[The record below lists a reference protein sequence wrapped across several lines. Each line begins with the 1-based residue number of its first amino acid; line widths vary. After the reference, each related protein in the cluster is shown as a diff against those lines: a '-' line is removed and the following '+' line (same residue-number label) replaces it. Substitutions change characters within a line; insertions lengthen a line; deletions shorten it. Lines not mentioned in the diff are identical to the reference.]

1 MKLQNTLSVITL
13 LLAIAIRLPIVHADD
28 WNQTTRFTFSQPVQ
42 IPGRV
47 LPAGTYRFQLADN
60 DSRQLGQIFRQD
72 RTFVVTLYSVPR
84 LRDGLSADAAIT
96 LANRGAAQPQ
106 AIVVWFFAGA
116 KQGHELLYPR
126 QENQELARATQTT
139 FMSGK

>member
-1 MKLQNTLSVITL
+1 MKLQNTLSVIPLFLT
-13 LLAIAIRLPIVHADD
+13 ITIRLPLVHADG

-47 LPAGTYRFQLADN
+47 LPAGTYRFQLAEN
-60 DSRQLGQIFRQD
+60 DSRHLVQIFRED
-72 RTFVVTLYSVPR
+72 RTLVTTLYSVPR
-84 LRDGLSADAAIT
+84 LQDGRNADPAIT

-106 AIVVWFFAGA
+106 TTVAWFFAVE

>member
-1 MKLQNTLSVITL
+1 MKLQNTLSVIAL
-13 LLAIAIRLPIVHADD
+13 LLAIAIRLPVVHADD

-42 IPGRV
+42 IPGRA

-60 DSRQLGQIFRQD
+60 DSRHLVQIFRDD
-72 RTFVVTLYSVPR
+72 RTLVATLYSVPR
-84 LRDGLSADAAIT
+84 LRDGRSADAAIT

-106 AIVVWFFAGA
+106 AIVAWFFAGE

-126 QENQELARATQTT
+126 QENQELARTTQPT
-139 FMSGK
+139 FINGK